1 MAQTYA
7 NMDAVL
13 QNEAAKMKKDVTD
26 PSVSTKVNDLLWNMI
41 TVSDNESFNELVLC
55 RQHRVFLRTEH
66 RL

>member
-41 TVSDNESFNELVLC
+41 TVSDNESFK
-55 RQHRVFLRTEH
+55 
-66 RL
+66 